1 MISRKVD
8 NTYILR
14 LDRGDDIIPV
24 IKEFCEQN
32 NITAG
37 IISGF
42 GVAGNLKLICF
53 DGKTRTPKTKSFEG
67 DYEITSLLGNI
78 SYVDNELFPHLHITL
93 VDYDFKAFGGH
104 LVEGKI
110 GLTGEIFIQT
120 LNTRIDRIK
129 NEETGINIINL

>member
-1 MISRKVD
+1 MPGKKVD

-14 LDRGDDIIPV
+14 IDKGQEIIPT

-37 IISGF
+37 IISGL
-42 GVAGNLKLICF
+42 GVASDIKLVCF
-53 DGKTRTPKTKSFEG
+53 NGKTKSPETKVFDG

-78 SYVDNELFPHLHITL
+78 SYLDNDMSIHLHINLVDNEFS
-93 VDYDFKAFGGH
+93 AFGGH
-104 LVEGKI
+104 LVGGKI
-110 GLTGEIFIQT
+110 GLTGEFFIQA

-129 NEETGINIINL
+129 CDETGINILDL